1 MQRQESYSFTRYLA
15 AKKSVDDRALNRY
28 VWNALVNTLS
38 ERHLSEPLRV
48 LEIGAGT
55 GTMIERAYA
64 WHLTDRPVIYTS
76 IDAVEENIVEAKQR
90 LANFLAESKWQLHLE
105 TANLFDLLQRETSAH
120 SCDVLIA
127 NAFLDLIDI
136 PLWLP
141 SILDLL
147 KSGGLFYFTINF
159 DGLTILEPPL
169 DSAYDALVLDLYHQT
184 MDTRI
189 IDGRPSGDSCAGRH
203 LFQHLRAAGAAI
215 HAAGSSDWVI
225 HPQADGYPAD
235 EAYFL
240 HFILHTIDRAL
251 RDHPMIDPLRFET
264 WIKQRHDQVDR
275 NELIYIAHQI
285 DFFGS
290 VR

>member
-1 MQRQESYSFTRYLA
+1 MQLQESYSFTRYLA

-28 VWNALVNTLS
+28 VWGSLVNSLAAQHS
-38 ERHLSEPLRV
+38 SDPLHV

-55 GTMIERAYA
+55 GTMIERAYD
-64 WHLTDRPVIYTS
+64 WNLTDRPVIYTA
-76 IDAVEENIVEAKQR
+76 IDAVDENIVEARQR
-90 LANFLAESKWQLHLE
+90 LANFGKKSNWQLYLE
-105 TANLFDLLQRETSAH
+105 PTNLFDFLMREGSIH
-120 SCDVLIA
+120 SCDLLIA

-136 PLWLP
+136 PVWLP
-141 SILDLL
+141 SILNLI
-147 KSGGLFYFTINF
+147 KPGGLFYFTINF

-169 DSAYDALVLDLYHQT
+169 DPQYDAFVLDLYHQT

-189 IDGRPSGDSCAGRH
+189 IEGKPSGDSQAGRH
-203 LFQHLRAAGAAI
+203 LFQHLHAAGAPI

-225 HPQADGYPAD
+225 HPQPDAYPAD

-240 HFILHTIDRAL
+240 HFILHTMDGAL
-251 RDHPMIDPLRFET
+251 RHHAELDPQRFAG

-275 NELIYIAHQI
+275 HELIYIAHQI